1 MVRHLRRKG
10 TIRPYDRTS
19 QHKIEHCNCLS
30 LVLSSKCQTRLRM
43 QRVCPEQ
50 EKDGFVEM
58 GEQLDTVKG
67 QKKSFLQLFR

>member
-1 MVRHLRRKG
+1 
-10 TIRPYDRTS
+10 
-19 QHKIEHCNCLS
+19 
-30 LVLSSKCQTRLRM
+30 M